1 MEHIV
6 QFAIG
11 IDDEAITKKIQ
22 ENAEKIITQNIQQ
35 RVERCIFETSYY
47 GEVKNRL
54 NYSAETILMN
64 WLDDHRDKIIE
75 IASKALAEKMIKTKA
90 VKAAIED
97 VLKEGESND
106 SN

>member
-35 RVERCIFETSYY
+35 RVERCIFGTDYRGNPE
-47 GEVKNRL
+47 NRL
-54 NYSAETILMN
+54 NYSAETMFMK
-64 WLDDHRDKIIE
+64 WLDSHKDEIIQY
-75 IASKALAEKMIKTKA
+75 ASNALADKMIRTKA
-90 VKAAIED
+90 VKTAIEN
-97 VLKEGESND
+97 VLEAVG
-106 SN
+106 